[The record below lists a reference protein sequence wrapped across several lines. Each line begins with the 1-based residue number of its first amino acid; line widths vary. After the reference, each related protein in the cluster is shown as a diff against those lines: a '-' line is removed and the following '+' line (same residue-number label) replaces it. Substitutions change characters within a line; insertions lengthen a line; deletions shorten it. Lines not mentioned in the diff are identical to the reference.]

1 MAGRI
6 GRWLRRMTPSS
17 EFGVS
22 EFAAGSQGANS
33 PFGEVLEL
41 PRPVNEIRYD
51 HPGPEERPRLTVDA
65 RSGR

>member
-6 GRWLRRMTPSS
+6 GRWLRRMKPSS

-41 PRPVNEIRYD
+41 PRPVTEIRYA
-51 HPGPEERPRLTVDA
+51 HPAAEDRPHLPVDA
-65 RSGR
+65 TQGR